1 MYVPP
6 LGSSIPSRGNAVSRA
21 IGRGM
26 MTLTGWTFE
35 GTLPDEPKFVM
46 IIAPHTSNWDFV
58 VGLWA
63 YFALGFRASFL
74 GKHTIFKWPLGP
86 FMRWLGGIPVERSVS
101 RDRVSERVH
110 VFQSSAK
117 LILIIA
123 PEGTRKFVPEWKTGF
138 YHVANNAH
146 VPIVPVAFDFA
157 NHVIRLFPK
166 FVTTGDADRDIAALQ
181 DLYRGI
187 KGKHPENFA
196 L

>member
-1 MYVPP
+1 
-6 LGSSIPSRGNAVSRA
+6 
-21 IGRGM
+21 M
-26 MTLTGWTFE
+26 MTLTGWRFE
-35 GTLPDEPKFVM
+35 GSLADEPKFVM

-63 YFALGFRASFL
+63 YFTLGFRASFL
-74 GKHTIFKWPLGP
+74 GKHTIFNWPLGP

-101 RDRVSERVH
+101 RDRVSETVH
-110 VFQSSAK
+110 AFDSSRE

-138 YHVANNAH
+138 YYVAKSAR
-146 VPIVPVAFDFA
+146 VPIVPVAFDFE
-157 NHVIRLFPK
+157 HKIIRLFPS
-166 FVTTGDADRDIAALQ
+166 FRTTGDAEGDIDVLQ
-181 DLYRGI
+181 NLYRGI